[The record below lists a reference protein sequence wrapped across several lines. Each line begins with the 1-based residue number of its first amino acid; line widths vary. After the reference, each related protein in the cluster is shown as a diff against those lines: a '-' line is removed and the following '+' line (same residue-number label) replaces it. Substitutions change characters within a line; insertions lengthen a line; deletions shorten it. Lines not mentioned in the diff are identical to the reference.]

1 MLNAEL
7 EAVRLMTDRL
17 LEKVNDEHREEKKA
31 LINEH
36 EVVRLQ
42 MKAEVDIANIQG
54 ELAIQHWE
62 FDFGIEC
69 GHGSKYNSFQCNL
82 YYNIIQT
89 WTCENGYLLIL
100 RLFPAKWRIVERGYE
115 FVTRWVKIKPL
126 YETHL
131 SDMADRTLRLPTRNM

>member
-54 ELAIQHWE
+54 ELALQHWE
-62 FDFGIEC
+62 FD
-69 GHGSKYNSFQCNL
+69 
-82 YYNIIQT
+82 
-89 WTCENGYLLIL
+89 
-100 RLFPAKWRIVERGYE
+100 
-115 FVTRWVKIKPL
+115 
-126 YETHL
+126 L
-131 SDMADRTLRLPTRNM
+131 SDTQEELNVGMVASTTYKKNSTLCLI